1 MINLSDIRIK
11 EIKNKEELLERLM
24 VVGKTSAVNKKIAM
38 YVEKNYNAIVFM
50 TADKISQEIGVSQGS
65 ISRFCVKMQYRGYND
80 FLRYLQKIISSEMTT
95 SKRFSML
102 DKEDDND
109 KNLNILN
116 QEVNNLQEL
125 QELAQTPE
133 YAKAV
138 NLIAKSKK
146 VFLISNRMSAT
157 ILPYMNYILSRL
169 RPDVFELRYGSP
181 EWENI
186 DLTSPEGIV
195 VFTTVFPRYSRT
207 LLEKNKRLKE
217 RGFKIV
223 ALTDSRLS
231 PIVACSD
238 VSLITPITVSSVFDV
253 YSTPLLLINLL
264 MRDVSK
270 KIPNIDKRL
279 DEIERINETNN
290 SFFLH

>member
-186 DLTSPEGIV
+186 DLTLPEEVV

-207 LLEKNKRLKE
+207 LLEKNKRLKNK
-217 RGFKIV
+217 GFKIV

-231 PIVACSD
+231 PIVPYAA

-279 DEIERINETNN
+279 DEIERSNKANN
-290 SFFLH
+290 SFF

>member
-1 MINLSDIRIK
+1 MINLSDIKIK
-11 EIKNKEELLERLM
+11 EIKNKDELLEKLM

-38 YVEKNYNAIVFM
+38 YVEKNYNSIVFM

-65 ISRFCVKMQYRGYND
+65 ISRFCVKMKYRGYND

-95 SKRFSML
+95 SKRFSIL

-133 YAKAV
+133 YNRAV
-138 NLIAKSKK
+138 KLIAESKK
-146 VFLISNRMSAT
+146 VLLISNRMSAT

-169 RPDVFELRYGSP
+169 RPDVFEIKYGSP

-186 DLTSPEGIV
+186 ELTSPNEVV

-217 RGFKIV
+217 KGFKIV

-231 PIVACSD
+231 PVVSHAD

-270 KIPNIDKRL
+270 QIPNIDKRL
-279 DEIERINETNN
+279 DDIEKINKANN
-290 SFFLH
+290 SFF

>member
-1 MINLSDIRIK
+1 
-11 EIKNKEELLERLM
+11 M

-231 PIVACSD
+231 PIIACSD

>member
-1 MINLSDIRIK
+1 MVNLSDIRIK

-231 PIVACSD
+231 PIIACSD

>member
-1 MINLSDIRIK
+1 MINLAEAKIK
-11 EIKNKEELLERLM
+11 EIKNKEELIERLM

-38 YVEKNYNAIVFM
+38 YIEKNYNSIVFM

-102 DKEDDND
+102 DKENEDD

-125 QELAQTPE
+125 QELSRTTE
-133 YAKAV
+133 YVDAV
-138 NLIAKSKK
+138 RLLGKSQN
-146 VFLISNRMSAT
+146 VYLMSNRMSAT

-169 RPDVFELRYGSP
+169 RANVFELKYGSP

-186 DLTSPEGIV
+186 EFGDPNEAV

-207 LLEKNKRLKE
+207 LLEKIKKLKNK
-217 RGFKIV
+217 GFKTV
-223 ALTDSRLS
+223 ALTDSNLS
-231 PIVACSD
+231 PVIPYADVA
-238 VSLITPITVSSVFDV
+238 LITPITISSVFDV

-270 KIPNIDKRL
+270 QIPNIDKRL
-279 DEIERINETNN
+279 EEIEKINKSNK
-290 SFFLH
+290 SFLE